1 MSARVVEVAVAIT
14 VVATPIVVVVVAAI
28 AMVIVI
34 CSSKLVEQDAVSMV
48 QEQQHSAQ
56 QARLLTQAQSH
67 A

>member
-1 MSARVVEVAVAIT
+1 MVEVAVAIT
-14 VVATPIVVVVVAAI
+14 VVATPIVLVGVAAI

-34 CSSKLVEQDAVSMV
+34 CSSKLIEQDAVSMV